1 MATFNDL
8 KSGLETAF
16 VPEGAEGVEATTQI
30 NIEDLSL
37 IHI

>member
-16 VPEGAEGVEATTQI
+16 VPEAEGVEATIQI
-30 NIEDLSL
+30 NIEDLP
-37 IHI
+37 IFM